1 MPDMLVS
8 SRLNE
13 PLRGAA
19 PHSAAAMANDRVQ
32 EVMAA
37 HNKRG
42 RRPLTPFEA
51 KQLAEGEF
59 NPIYIYN
66 VSPIHRWQRPQG
78 QLGTIVIP
86 CRKWTDPVSFP
97 VPIKGAIVRWY
108 KSGLGSEQPF
118 IEGGQEIVEDICGF
132 GPSYGARHQ
141 NSDLSA
147 YGVFIS
153 PKPFDT
159 PFLPEAKQ
167 ALLRAASEKEREHL
181 LKEFLVPKSE
191 QKELIHEATQKLI
204 SVLQGRILEADNWH
218 MGGSNTRPFI
228 GDWSRL
234 CLKAFNHITGKKE
247 SKPWAE
253 VMVDEALES
262 CVYCGNSNKPN
273 LPVCPNCKNVLDQD
287 AFDAIKAEQAT
298 KKGKKAA
305 AKEE

>member
-86 CRKWTDPVSFP
+86 CRN
-97 VPIKGAIVRWY
+97 Y
-108 KSGLGSEQPF
+108 
-118 IEGGQEIVEDICGF
+118 
-132 GPSYGARHQ
+132 
-141 NSDLSA
+141 
-147 YGVFIS
+147 
-153 PKPFDT
+153 
-159 PFLPEAKQ
+159 
-167 ALLRAASEKEREHL
+167 
-181 LKEFLVPKSE
+181 
-191 QKELIHEATQKLI
+191 TQKQ
-204 SVLQGRILEADNWH
+204 VY
-218 MGGSNTRPFI
+218 
-228 GDWSRL
+228 
-234 CLKAFNHITGKKE
+234 ITGKAFPK
-247 SKPWAE
+247 SSGYA
-253 VMVDEALES
+253 
-262 CVYCGNSNKPN
+262 GR
-273 LPVCPNCKNVLDQD
+273 LPVSVAMPVRRD
-287 AFDAIKAEQAT
+287 T
-298 KKGKKAA
+298 R
-305 AKEE
+305 